1 MTSNASEPFALADQA
16 AAELARITGA
26 TKHDVVVILGSGW
39 REAANE
45 LGSRSG
51 LPVGIEPPD
60 GARSEAKLG
69 PVRSE
74 MGDGIEFPMT
84 DLPGFPEPSAQGHG
98 GTIRSVCVGSQRV
111 LLMLG
116 RVHLY
121 EGHAPAT
128 VVHPIRV
135 AAAAGA
141 TVAVLTNGAGSLC
154 AEWPVGQA
162 VLVSDHLNFSGHS
175 PMTGPNP
182 PAPHA
187 SRFVPLTNAYSPR
200 LRALARSVDPT
211 LPEGVYVGLHG
222 PHFETPAEIAA
233 FGRMGADLVGMS
245 TVLET
250 IAARHVGLEV
260 LCLSL
265 NTNLAAG
272 ISDSIPNADDVI
284 EAGRLNSSR
293 MGSLLRSIIEKF

>member
-1 MTSNASEPFALADQA
+1 MGPLAELVAQFPVGRLGKWEEAVRFGGMTSNASEPFALADLA

-26 TKHDVVVILGSGW
+26 AKHDVVVILGSGW
-39 REAANE
+39 RDAANE
-45 LGSRSG
+45 LG
-51 LPVGIEPPD
+51 
-60 GARSEAKLG
+60 A
-69 PVRSE
+69 
-74 MGDGIEFPMT
+74 GIEFPMT

-98 GTIRSVCVGSQRV
+98 GTIRSVSVGGQRV

-141 TVAVLTNGAGSLC
+141 TIAVLTNGAGSLR
-154 AEWPVGQA
+154 ADWPVGQA

-175 PMTGPNP
+175 PMAGPNP
-182 PAPHA
+182 PAPHV
-187 SRFVPLTNAYSPR
+187 SRFVPLTDAYSPR
-200 LRALARSVDPT
+200 LRVLAKTVDPT

-293 MGSLLRSIIEKF
+293 MGALLRTIIEKF

>member
-1 MTSNASEPFALADQA
+1 MGPLAELVAQFPVGRLGKWEEAVRFGGMTSNASEPFALADLA

-26 TKHDVVVILGSGW
+26 AKHDVVVILGSGW
-39 REAANE
+39 RDAANE
-45 LGSRSG
+45 LG
-51 LPVGIEPPD
+51 
-60 GARSEAKLG
+60 A
-69 PVRSE
+69 
-74 MGDGIEFPMT
+74 GIEFPMT

-98 GTIRSVCVGSQRV
+98 GTIRSVCVGGQRV

-141 TVAVLTNGAGSLC
+141 TIAVLTNGAGSLR
-154 AEWPVGQA
+154 ADWPVGQA

-182 PAPHA
+182 PAPHV
-187 SRFVPLTNAYSPR
+187 SRFVPLTDAYSPR
-200 LRALARSVDPT
+200 LRALAKTVDPT
-211 LPEGVYVGLHG
+211 LPEGVYVGLH
-222 PHFETPAEIAA
+222 
-233 FGRMGADLVGMS
+233 RMGADLVGMS

-272 ISDSIPNADDVI
+272 ISDSIPNADDVL

-293 MGSLLRSIIEKF
+293 MGALLRTIIEKF